1 MSRRLRLVVCALTA
15 WTALAIFPA
24 HAATDARG
32 RVLVLPQPAQ
42 RIISLAPSITELLF
56 AAGAGDR
63 VVGVSAYSDYPPP
76 AQNLPIVGTS
86 ARLDVERILAL
97 RPDLVVAWHSGNP
110 VQEVDRLERLGITVF
125 VAEPR
130 RLADIP
136 RLLRTLGELAGSNA
150 VADAAAADFTRQMEA
165 LQARYAA
172 REPVSVFF
180 QIDENPLLTLNANH
194 IVSDVLTVCGGRNV
208 FGTQPLLVP
217 RVGLEDLIRVDPQA
231 ILVAM
236 NAADRVIA
244 GWKRHR
250 TLSAVRNDYL
260 FALSPDLVS
269 RQSPRLAAGARS
281 VCGYLEKV
289 RQQRKR

>member
-1 MSRRLRLVVCALTA
+1 MSRRLLFVVCALTA

-56 AAGAGDR
+56 AAGAGDQ

-76 AQNLPIVGTS
+76 AQNRPIVGTS

-97 RPDLVVAWHSGNP
+97 RPDLVVAWRSGNP
-110 VQEVDRLERLGITVF
+110 VQEVDRLKRLGITVF
-125 VAEPR
+125 VVEPR

-136 RLLRTLGELAGSNA
+136 HLLRTLGELAGSSTA
-150 VADAAAADFTRQMEA
+150 ADAAAADFTRQIEA

-180 QIDENPLLTLNANH
+180 QIDENPLLTLNADH

-208 FGTQPLLVP
+208 FSTQPLLVP
-217 RVGLEDLIRVDPQA
+217 RVGLEDVIRADPEA
-231 ILVAM
+231 ILIAM
-236 NAADRVIA
+236 GDAGPVIA
-244 GWKRHR
+244 GWRAHR
-250 TLSAVRNDYL
+250 TLRAVRNDHL
-260 FALSPDLVS
+260 FSLSPDLVS
-269 RQSPRLAAGARS
+269 RQSPRLVAGARS
-281 VCGYLEKV
+281 ICVFLEKV